1 VLSLSFVCLVSTTRI
16 VYLISFLLTII
27 MSKRKLFPGSLS
39 FSKEKPS
46 TMSSVEKSVNQVL
59 LTSRDTV
66 HFQDGILSSMFAI
79 SSALGSISKEQ
90 KVLLDKIESIALRLE
105 ITSRVVHSMREEF
118 ARIRTNYPESSSVL
132 SEEEIREFLNSPK
145 ATPIFGSIMDLTCSE
160 TPWPSSPQRI
170 DLTSQSP
177 GSGDRQE

>member
-1 VLSLSFVCLVSTTRI
+1 MSL
-16 VYLISFLLTII
+16 
-27 MSKRKLFPGSLS
+27 GSLS

-90 KVLLDKIESIALRLE
+90 KVLLDKIESIALRLD
-105 ITSRVVHSMREEF
+105 ITSRAVHLMRDELD
-118 ARIRTNYPESSSVL
+118 RIKTNFPESSSKP
-132 SEEEIREFLNSPK
+132 SEEEIRELLNSQK
-145 ATPIFGSIMDLTCSE
+145 ATRIFGSIMDLTCSE
-160 TPWPSSPQRI
+160 TLWSSEPQ
-170 DLTSQSP
+170 
-177 GSGDRQE
+177 